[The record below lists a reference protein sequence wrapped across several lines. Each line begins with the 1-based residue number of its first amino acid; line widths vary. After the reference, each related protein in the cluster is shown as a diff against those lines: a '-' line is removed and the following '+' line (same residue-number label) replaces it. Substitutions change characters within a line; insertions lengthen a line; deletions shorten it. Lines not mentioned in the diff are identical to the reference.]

1 MTDERHERLERLISD
16 AAATYRVPKDP
27 PLDAMWARIEREH
40 FDASAGDA
48 PADVIALPRSRSPRR
63 WLAPAA
69 GIAAALVLGIGIGRY
84 SARPIEA
91 ELPAFVDATDRPDS
105 VRLPADPLQRTTS
118 SFLRDAETLLA
129 SAPLE
134 ANAVDADFVATSRLM
149 LSSTR
154 LLLDSPAANDPVLRS
169 MLEDLELILAQF
181 ARLRSAPR
189 AEELTFIADA
199 MDERDVV
206 PRLRTVAAALSQS
219 DY

>member
-1 MTDERHERLERLISD
+1 MNDERLQTLIKD
-16 AAATYRVPKDP
+16 AAETYRVPKDP

-40 FDASAGDA
+40 FDAGQGGGEAASAG
-48 PADVIALPRSRSPRR
+48 ITGLPRARSPRR

-69 GIAAALVLGIGIGRY
+69 GIAAALVLGIGIGRFT
-84 SARPIEA
+84 ATPTVA
-91 ELPAFVDATDRPDS
+91 VPPLFVDATERPDS
-105 VRLPADPLQRTTS
+105 LRLPADPLQRTAST
-118 SFLRDAETLLA
+118 FLRDAETLLA

-134 ANAVDADFVATSRLM
+134 ANAVDAEFVATARIM

-154 LLLDSPAANDPVLRS
+154 LLLDSPASSDPVLRA

-181 ARLRSAPR
+181 ARLRTAPR
-189 AEELTFIADA
+189 AEELTFIAEA

-206 PRLRTVAAALSQS
+206 PRLRTVAASLSQS

>member
-1 MTDERHERLERLISD
+1 MTDERLERLISD

-40 FDASAGDA
+40 FDAPAGDA
-48 PADVIALPRSRSPRR
+48 PSDVIALPRSRAPRR

-84 SARPIEA
+84 SAQPTEA
-91 ELPAFVDATDRPDS
+91 ELPAFGDATASADS
-105 VRLPADPLQRTTS
+105 VPLPADPLQRTTS